1 MKYLI
6 LFLLTPVII
15 FSQNNDFVIGINGG
29 VYFANRNTSIQYN
42 GFYNNYGI
50 NSILNQS
57 NNKPYI
63 DQYFQNTFNSQIYS
77 ISDGEIERLENN
89 IKYNASPEIGF
100 HLGLVN
106 KNSKLFVDINFSNIR
121 VQDFIAFEVQNQN
134 FTMSTEPQY
143 VPISI
148 TGKEKRNII
157 NLGYQKKIYEESKI
171 TILYPIF
178 IQFLK
183 VEIDDNFVTINNQ
196 PYPIIHNF
204 QTSNNPI
211 QNQGRIGL
219 GLGSGIIV
227 NYFIN
232 KDACFDFGYHIQYS
246 KTNFSENLNPWGIQH
261 SLFARII
268 VNGSKYLSNLNN

>member
-6 LFLLTPVII
+6 LFLFFPVII

-50 NSILNQS
+50 NTILNQS
-57 NNKPYI
+57 NNKPHI

-77 ISDGEIERLENN
+77 ISDGEMERLENN

-106 KNSKLFVDINFSNIR
+106 KNSRLFVDINFSNIR
-121 VQDFIAFEVQNQN
+121 VQDFITFEVQNQN
-134 FTMSTEPQY
+134 STMSTEPQY

-171 TILYPIF
+171 TIHYPIF
-178 IQFLK
+178 VQFLK
-183 VEIDDNFVTINNQ
+183 VEMGVGKTTFIRFLINEFQKKNKINLTEVTSPTFNIK
-196 PYPIIHNF
+196 I
-204 QTSNNPI
+204 
-211 QNQGRIGL
+211 GRAH
-219 GLGSGIIV
+219 V
-227 NYFIN
+227 
-232 KDACFDFGYHIQYS
+232 
-246 KTNFSENLNPWGIQH
+246 
-261 SLFARII
+261 
-268 VNGSKYLSNLNN
+268 

>member
-6 LFLLTPVII
+6 LFLFVPVII

-77 ISDGEIERLENN
+77 ISDGEMERLENN

-121 VQDFIAFEVQNQN
+121 VQDFITFEVQNQN
-134 FTMSTEPQY
+134 STMSTEPQY

-171 TILYPIF
+171 TIHYPIF
-178 IQFLK
+178 VQFLK
-183 VEIDDNFVTINNQ
+183 VEIDGNYITIDDQ
-196 PYPIIHNF
+196 PYSIIHNF
-204 QTSNNPI
+204 QTSTNPS

-219 GLGSGIIV
+219 GLGSGLIV
-227 NYFIN
+227 NYFVN
-232 KDACFDFGYHIQYS
+232 KDAYFDFGYHIQYS

-268 VNGSKYLSNLNN
+268 VNGSKYLSNLND

>member
-15 FSQNNDFVIGINGG
+15 FSQNNNFVIGINGG

-50 NSILNQS
+50 NTILNQS

-77 ISDGEIERLENN
+77 VSDGEIERLENN

-100 HLGLVN
+100 NLGLVN
-106 KNSKLFVDINFSNIR
+106 KKSKLFVDINFSNIR
-121 VQDFIAFEVQNQN
+121 VQDFITFEVQNQN
-134 FTMSTEPQY
+134 STMSTEPQY

-157 NLGYQKKIYEESKI
+157 NIGYQKKIYEESKI
-171 TILYPIF
+171 TIHYPIF
-178 IQFLK
+178 VQFLK
-183 VEIDDNFVTINNQ
+183 AEIDDNFITINNQ

-204 QTSNNPI
+204 QTSTNFG

-219 GLGSGIIV
+219 GFGSGLIV
-227 NYFIN
+227 NYFVN
-232 KDACFDFGYHIQYS
+232 KDACLDFGYHIQYS
-246 KTNFSENLNPWGIQH
+246 KTNFSENLNPWGIQQ
-261 SLFARII
+261 SLFTRII
-268 VNGSKYLSNLNN
+268 VNGSKYLSRLND

>member
-6 LFLLTPVII
+6 LFLFVPVIVY
-15 FSQNNDFVIGINGG
+15 SQNNDFVIGINGG
-29 VYFANRNTSIQYN
+29 VYLANRNTSVQYN
-42 GFYNNYGI
+42 GFFNNYGI
-50 NSILNQS
+50 NTILNLS

-77 ISDGEIERLENN
+77 IREGERERLENN

-100 HLGLVN
+100 YLGWVN
-106 KNSKLFVDINFSNIR
+106 RNSNFFVDINFSNIR
-121 VQDFIAFEVQNQN
+121 VQDFITFEVQNQN

-143 VPISI
+143 VPISV

-171 TILYPIF
+171 TILYPVF
-178 IQFLK
+178 VQFLK
-183 VEIDDNFVTINNQ
+183 VEIEDNFITINNQ

-204 QTSNNPI
+204 QTSTNLRG
-211 QNQGRIGL
+211 NQGRIGL
-219 GLGSGIIV
+219 GFGSGLIV

-232 KDACFDFGYHIQYS
+232 KDASFDFGYHIQYS
-246 KTNFSENLNPWGIQH
+246 KTNFSENLNPWGIQQ
-261 SLFARII
+261 SIFARII
-268 VNGSKYLSNLNN
+268 VNGSKYLTNLNN